1 MITVRLYGHLKDFG
15 REFILDV
22 KTPAAAVGALCKM
35 IPGFRSRLQGRS
47 EPGYHIRVG
56 QEFRDKDGI
65 RMPCGQ
71 REIVKIIPATAGS
84 GATARVVVGVVL
96 LVIAYVFPVTAPYLA
111 PMGVALI
118 AGGVAELLAPKPKKQ
133 DANSDSTVAQSYSF
147 SGPMNTSGQGV
158 PVFVGFGRLLVGSHL
173 ASGQIYTEE
182 MPLTGIGDVAPG
194 DLANQDDGVSHV
206 IGTAPGNWSE

>member
-22 KTPAAAVGALCKM
+22 KTPAAAIGALCKM
-35 IPGFRSRLQGRS
+35 IPGFRSRLQSRS

-65 RMPCGQ
+65 RMPCGR

-84 GATARVVVGVVL
+84 GAEIRIVIGIVMIVVGL
-96 LVIAYVFPVTAPYLA
+96 YSSPQLVG
-111 PMGVALI
+111 MGAAMLV
-118 AGGVAELLAPKPKKQ
+118 GGVAELLAPKPKKQ